1 MKKKLII
8 LFSIIFCLTSTVGY
22 SDNIICEKTSF
33 SCPDINFQELIK
45 RDGIY
50 YKKFSD
56 VPFTGDV
63 FGKKKG
69 FLKKGIPEGSWV
81 SFYDNGQLDTKG
93 NFKNGKKEGS
103 WVSFY
108 DNGQLE
114 YKRNFKNGKKDGL
127 FSYYDNGQL
136 QLSGQFKKGKKDGQ
150 FTFFKDGQLQL
161 KIEYKNGT
169 KIIKRS
175 IKSNLPDC
183 LDYSLPIYKHS
194 NEYRHNCYG
203 GNILY
208 DGSKYIGEW
217 KFNKFHGQGMH
228 TSANGEVKR
237 EGIWQDD
244 VFQYSKKLNP

>member
-93 NFKNGKKEGS
+93 NFKNGKMEGS

-114 YKRNFKNGKKDGL
+114 YKRNFKNG
-127 FSYYDNGQL
+127 
-136 QLSGQFKKGKKDGQ
+136 
-150 FTFFKDGQLQL
+150 T
-161 KIEYKNGT
+161 E
-169 KIIKRS
+169 IIKRS

-183 LDYSLPIYKHS
+183 PDYSLPIYKHS

-203 GNILY
+203 SNILY
-208 DGSKYIGEW
+208 NGSKYIGEW
-217 KFNKFHGQGMH
+217 RFNKFHGQGVH
-228 TSANGEVKR
+228 TSGNGEVKR